1 MKNIFLILLIAM
13 LAGCKS
19 EESSNNEIMSKEQM
33 ISFLIDL
40 HIIEAKITNVKV
52 PPDSV
57 KVFFPQIED
66 SLYKKHNVSD
76 SLYMKSYKYY
86 LDHVHEMEEIYT
98 AVVDSLSLR
107 ERMIEN

>member
-1 MKNIFLILLIAM
+1 MKNIFLISLIGLLFSCHTEPGI
-13 LAGCKS
+13 S
-19 EESSNNEIMSKEQM
+19 DEIMSKEEM

-52 PPDSV
+52 PPDTV

-66 SLYKKHNVSD
+66 SLYVKHNVTD
-76 SLYMKSYKYY
+76 SIYMRSYQYY
-86 LDHVHEMEEIYT
+86 LEHVDEMEEIYT

-107 ERMIEN
+107 ERMIDN